1 MLDLFENR
9 DNPKDSTVG
18 SILDPY
24 LVSTMMRG
32 CDYVIHLAA
41 ALDVKRTEARRL
53 ECLYINIQGT
63 VNILESCVKEKVKKI
78 IIASSS
84 EVYGNQ
90 VKRLTYPKS

>member
-1 MLDLFENR
+1 MFENR

-53 ECLYINIQGT
+53 ESLYINIQGT